1 MQRVT
6 TGFIPA
12 DMCLPC
18 SGPRFAAWPL
28 SQDNPPRRVDHL
40 TAHGCAVLEP
50 CPGWR
55 TYARTM
61 DLMVVTPEELREY
74 TAAGNCMLGCPV
86 INNAP
91 GGEGSDS

>member
-1 MQRVT
+1 
-6 TGFIPA
+6 
-12 DMCLPC
+12 
-18 SGPRFAAWPL
+18 
-28 SQDNPPRRVDHL
+28 VDHL